1 MLLSLLTVGIS
12 FAILIALV
20 GVSPIGSI
28 GIGGEGT
35 TGYALNATM
44 WNTYSSL
51 GNTLWLV
58 LAVIILVSLC
68 LLFYM
73 SFKWMAVEDEKKIPS
88 TFEQNT

>member
-12 FAILIALV
+12 FAVLVALV

-44 WNTYSSL
+44 WDTYSSL
-51 GNTLWLV
+51 GNTLWFI
-58 LAVIILVSLC
+58 LAVILFTGLC
-68 LLFYM
+68 LLF
-73 SFKWMAVEDEKKIPS
+73 FVCWNWIAVEDTKKTPS